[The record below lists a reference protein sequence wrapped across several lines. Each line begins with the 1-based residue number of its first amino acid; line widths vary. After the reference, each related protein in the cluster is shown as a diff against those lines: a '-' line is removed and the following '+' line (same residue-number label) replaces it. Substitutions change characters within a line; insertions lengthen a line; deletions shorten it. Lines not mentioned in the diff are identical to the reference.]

1 MSSLTRF
8 PIHSTN
14 ILFYA
19 AGKTAEQIQ
28 MHQSYVKKFY
38 TDILR
43 KAKDIKGKLH
53 GSVDYHRLN
62 TEVDHS
68 TTY

>member
-1 MSSLTRF
+1 
-8 PIHSTN
+8 
-14 ILFYA
+14 
-19 AGKTAEQIQ
+19 

-38 TDILR
+38 ADILR

-62 TEVDHS
+62 TEVNHLA
-68 TTY
+68 TYCNYSIVMADVL